1 MNAGDL
7 EVWWIP
13 QVPGKQFRVPVND
26 TDQAILL
33 LDTLARYDTFQ
44 FENNIKPDYCNQ
56 GGLVVANDI
65 GEGDGLEWFDW
76 YNEDGQDIDDL
87 IADAGVSHD

>member
-13 QVPGKQFRVPVND
+13 QVPGKEFRVPVKD

-44 FENNIKPDYCNQ
+44 FENSIKPDYCNV
-56 GGLVVANDI
+56 GGLDI
-65 GEGDGLEWFDW
+65 AEDGQNGVQWCEWE
-76 YNEDGQDIDDL
+76 NEDGEDIHFL
-87 IADAGVSHD
+87 SEGSML